1 MGYEQAYVIHLIEE
15 VGIYEDIFDNLL
27 LNLE

>member
-1 MGYEQAYVIHLIEE
+1 MGYEKSYVIHLIED

-27 LNLE
+27 LSL